1 MKDSNLPPLSE
12 SMQEQL
18 LKELELNFPMDETY
32 SPIGFKKLGEQI
44 DSFILA
50 WRTQHDVL

>member
-50 WRTQHDVL
+50 WRTQHNVL

>member
-18 LKELELNFPMDETY
+18 LKELELNFPMDGNY
-32 SPIGFKKLGEQI
+32 SVQEFDNLSNSMVKFVNE
-44 DSFILA
+44 
-50 WRTQHDVL
+50 WRTTHGV